1 MMLNSD
7 FGFRR
12 IVTMKIRGAWGSAAK
27 SMSVGTLVCGVLL
40 FAVSGSVV
48 KNGLHGKAS
57 GTPAGT
63 GVAKPG
69 SAKENSRWA
78 EAYGKLP
85 MSFEENMGQTAR
97 EVRYVSH
104 GGKYDLFLTSQE
116 AVVALRPSG
125 YLDFSPRHRFAT
137 LRALHE
143 ARRNA
148 QQADRTTVLR
158 LELEGA
164 NPQTQIA
171 GTDPLPGRVNYFTGN
186 DPKKWHTD
194 VPTYA
199 KVKYSGVYPGIDLI
213 FYGNPLSLE
222 YDFIVAPGANPKAVA
237 LNVRGARHLRINSR
251 GDVILSVPGGEVA
264 LQKPVIYQEVKGER
278 REVAGRY
285 VIAGNHRITFSVP
298 NYDRRKPL
306 VLDPVLNY
314 STYVGGTSDDSA
326 TGIALD
332 TNGDAFIVGVSSST
346 NFPTTANAFMP
357 QPLASN
363 VSPAFAAFVAE
374 LNPAGNTLLYS
385 SYIAGSTPGEVAF
398 GVAADPT
405 GKAVYVTGQ
414 TISTDFPTNSTIPGF
429 KTGTNAGV
437 GPLNGTS
444 FLVKLDPTQA
454 TGANSFVYSTFI
466 GGTNGT
472 NGVGDIGEGIAAD
485 SNGVAYV
492 TGYTDAT
499 PGNTLATF
507 PVVNGFQTTLN
518 NSNGNAFLAK
528 IDTTKSANAL
538 LYSTYL
544 GGNGVNFA
552 GAGGLGIGD
561 AAFGVAIDSS
571 GKAYIV
577 GSTSS
582 TDFNTLGTTNGK
594 FLTYPAGNTSDAA
607 FFCQVDTTKLANQ
620 SLLYLTYLGGMPGP
634 DFGLAIALGPNNVAY
649 LTGQTGSSNFP
660 LSAGAFQNAGP
671 VPTFGIAFVSLIDTA
686 QAVANSLTHST
697 FLGGSQ
703 SDEGRGIQADS
714 QGNAYIAG
722 ATTSGNFPLSAGAL
736 QPKLATGAFGNGF
749 VSKLNPTLSSLLY
762 SSYFGGSGDANSQ
775 HLDTADGIAI
785 DSSSPP
791 NAYIAGQT
799 FSTNLPVA
807 GTPVAPLH
815 AGLNGTASDAYVAK
829 LSLIPRVVVTPSP
842 FDFSVQPVGVTS
854 GAQTF
859 TLTNNTNA
867 TLTFTSIATTGIS
880 PAANTDFVVASDAC
894 SPSVAAG
901 TQCTVTV
908 TFKPSTAAAESATL
922 AFADGD
928 VSSPQDVSL
937 TGTGS
942 AVAPG
947 VGLVPTSLPFGN
959 QALNTTSAA
968 QIVTLT
974 NTGAGALT
982 INSLAASGDFAETSA
997 GATACPI
1004 SPATLAGG
1012 ANCKISVTFT
1022 PTALGPRAGTLTI
1035 TDNAGGSPHTVSL
1048 TGTGTSAADFTLTGP
1063 AVAPS
1068 TKDGV
1073 TLNFPVVVM
1082 SVGGFNS
1089 PVTFTCTSTPTLML
1103 GTCSATTVTPP
1114 SNGSINSTVTVTST
1128 AFVVPPSGPRIRPP
1142 SIRQVVPL
1150 VLALLLLFLLP
1161 TARRLRT
1168 RSAMGTAM
1176 ILFLVL
1182 AGCSGT
1188 KGPHTATG
1196 PYALTIKGVS
1206 GNLNHTVVVNI
1217 TIN

>member
-1 MMLNSD
+1 
-7 FGFRR
+7 
-12 IVTMKIRGAWGSAAK
+12 MKMRDVRGNAVK
-27 SMSVGTLVCGVLL
+27 FMRVGTLICGVLL
-40 FAVSGSVV
+40 FTVLGSVI
-48 KNGLHGKAS
+48 KRGLHGKAS
-57 GTPAGT
+57 SSPPGT
-63 GVAKPG
+63 GMAKPA
-69 SAKENSRWA
+69 SSMDNSRWA

-85 MSFEENMGQTAR
+85 MSFEENRGQTAR

-125 YLDFSPRHRFAT
+125 HLDFSPRHRFAT
-137 LRALHE
+137 LRAIHE

-148 QQADRTTVLR
+148 RPADRTTVLR

-164 NPQTQIA
+164 DPQTQIA
-171 GTDPLPGRVNYFTGN
+171 GTDPLPGKVNYFIGN

-199 KVKYSGVYPGIDLI
+199 KVKYAGVYPGIDLV
-213 FYGNPLSLE
+213 FYGNPHSLE
-222 YDFIVAPGANPKAVA
+222 YDFIVAPGANPEAVA
-237 LNVRGARHLRINSR
+237 LNVRGARHMRINSR
-251 GDVILSVPGGEVA
+251 GDVIVSVPGGEVE
-264 LQKPVIYQEVKGER
+264 LQKPVIYQQVKGER
-278 REVAGRY
+278 VEVAGRY

-298 NYDRRKPL
+298 NYDRREPL

-314 STYVGGTSDDSA
+314 STYVGGTSNDNA
-326 TGIALD
+326 LGIALD
-332 TNGDAFIVGVSSST
+332 SNGDAFIAGISSST
-346 NFPTTANAFMP
+346 DFPTTANAFMP

-414 TISTDFPTNSTIPGF
+414 TFSPDFPTNSTIPGF
-429 KTGTNAGV
+429 KTGANAGAV
-437 GPLNGTS
+437 NGTS

-472 NGVGDIGEGIAAD
+472 NGTGDIGQAVAAD

-492 TGYTDAT
+492 VGYTDAT

-507 PVVNGFQTTLN
+507 PVINGFQTTLN

-571 GKAYIV
+571 GKAYIA

-582 TDFNTLGTTNGK
+582 TDFNTLGTANGK
-594 FLTYPAGNTSDAA
+594 FLTYPAGNTTDAA
-607 FFCQVDTTKLANQ
+607 FFCQVDTTKLANL
-620 SLLYLTYLGGMPGP
+620 SLLYLTYLGGTGP
-634 DFGLAIALGPNNVAY
+634 DFGSAIALGPNSVAY
-649 LTGQTGSSNFP
+649 LTGQTGSLNFP
-660 LSAGAFQNAGP
+660 LSLGAFQTAGSAGG
-671 VPTFGIAFVSLIDTA
+671 VVFVSLVDTA
-686 QAVANSLTHST
+686 QPAANSLTHST
-697 FLGGSQ
+697 FLGGNGG
-703 SDEGRGIQADS
+703 DDGRGIQADS
-714 QGNAYIAG
+714 QGNAYVAG
-722 ATTSGNFPLSAGAL
+722 ATSSRNFPVSAGAF
-736 QPKLATGAFGNGF
+736 QPNLATGAFANGF
-749 VSKLNPTLSSLLY
+749 VSKLDPTLSSLLY
-762 SSYFGGSGDANSQ
+762 SSYFGGSGDGNGQ
-775 HLDTADGIAI
+775 DIDTADGIAI

-791 NAYIAGQT
+791 NAFIAGQT

-829 LSLIPRVVVTPSP
+829 LSLIPTLTIAPAAGSTI
-842 FDFSVQPVGVTS
+842 DFGTVQIGTTS
-854 GAQTF
+854 AAQTV

-867 TLTFTSIATTGIS
+867 SIAFTSAVLSGT
-880 PAANTDFVVASDAC
+880 NTADY
-894 SPSVAAG
+894 
-901 TQCTVTV
+901 TVT
-908 TFKPSTAAAESATL
+908 TAGCTANIVVGTPCV
-922 AFADGD
+922 
-928 VSSPQDVSL
+928 VS
-937 TGTGS
+937 
-942 AVAPG
+942 
-947 VGLVPTSLPFGN
+947 
-959 QALNTTSAA
+959 
-968 QIVTLT
+968 I
-974 NTGAGALT
+974 
-982 INSLAASGDFAETSA
+982 
-997 GATACPI
+997 
-1004 SPATLAGG
+1004 
-1012 ANCKISVTFT
+1012 TFT
-1022 PTALGPRAGTLTI
+1022 PTVVAPPSEVATLTI
-1035 TDNAGGSPHTVSL
+1035 TDGDSTSPQVFSL
-1048 TGTGTSAADFTLTGP
+1048 TGKGSNAPPPPPDFTLMGP
-1063 AVAPS
+1063 AVAPT

-1073 TLNFPVVVM
+1073 TLNFPVVVT

-1089 PVTFTCTSTPTLML
+1089 PVSFTCTSTPTLML

-1114 SNGSINSTVTVTST
+1114 SNGTISSTVTVTST
-1128 AFVVPPSGPRIRPP
+1128 AFVVPPAGPRPRIPPP

-1150 VLALLLLFLLP
+1150 VLVLLLLFLLP

-1168 RSAMGTAM
+1168 RFAMGTAM

-1188 KGPHTATG
+1188 QKPHTATG
-1196 PYALTIKGVS
+1196 PYQLMLKGAA
-1206 GNLNHTVVVNI
+1206 GNTNHTLNVNI

>member
-1 MMLNSD
+1 
-7 FGFRR
+7 
-12 IVTMKIRGAWGSAAK
+12 MKMRGAWGNAVK
-27 SMSVGTLVCGVLL
+27 FMSVGWLVCGVLL
-40 FAVSGSVV
+40 FAVFGSAV
-48 KNGLHGKAS
+48 KHELHGKTSSA
-57 GTPAGT
+57 PAGT

-69 SAKENSRWA
+69 SSKVNSRWA

-125 YLDFSPRHRFAT
+125 HLDFSPRHRFET

-148 QQADRTTVLR
+148 RQADRTTVLR

-171 GTDPLPGRVNYFTGN
+171 GVDPLPGKVNYFTGN
-186 DPKKWHTD
+186 DPRKWHTD
-194 VPTYA
+194 IPTYA
-199 KVKYSGVYPGIDLI
+199 KVKYTDVYPGIDLI
-213 FYGNPLSLE
+213 FYGNPHSLE
-222 YDFIVAPGANPKAVA
+222 YDFIVAPGANPRAVA
-237 LNVRGARHLRINSR
+237 LNVRGARRLRVNSR
-251 GDVILSVPGGEVA
+251 GDVIVSVPGGEVE
-264 LQKPVIYQEVKGER
+264 LQKPVIYQQVKGER
-278 REVAGRY
+278 REVAGGY

-298 NYDRRKPL
+298 NYDRREPL
-306 VLDPVLNY
+306 ILDPVLNY
-314 STYVGGTSDDSA
+314 STYVGGTSNDNA

-332 TNGDAFIVGVSSST
+332 SNGDAFIAGISSST
-346 NFPTTANAFMP
+346 DFPTTANAFMP

-363 VSPAFAAFVAE
+363 VGGAVAAFVAE

-385 SYIAGSTPGEVAF
+385 SYIAGSTPGEFAF

-414 TISTDFPTNSTIPGF
+414 TFSTDFPTNSTIPGF
-429 KTGTNAGV
+429 KTGANAGAV
-437 GPLNGTS
+437 NGTS

-472 NGVGDIGEGIAAD
+472 NLVTGDLGQAVAAD

-492 TGYTDAT
+492 VGFTDST

-544 GGNGVNFA
+544 GGNGINFA
-552 GAGGLGIGD
+552 GVGGLGIGD

-571 GKAYIV
+571 GKAYIA

-582 TDFNTLGTTNGK
+582 TDFNTLGTANGK
-594 FLTYPAGNTSDAA
+594 FLTYPPGNTTDAA
-607 FFCQVDTTKLANQ
+607 FFCQVDTTKLANL
-620 SLLYLTYLGGMPGP
+620 SLLYLTYLGGTGP
-634 DFGLAIALGPNNVAY
+634 DFGFAIALGPNNVAY

-660 LSAGAFQNAGP
+660 LSAGAFQTAGP
-671 VPTFGIAFVSLIDTA
+671 APTFGIAFVTLFDAA
-686 QAVANSLTHST
+686 QPVANSLTHST

-703 SDEGRGIQADS
+703 SDEGRGIQVDS
-714 QGNAYIAG
+714 QGNAYVAG
-722 ATTSGNFPLSAGAL
+722 ASTSGNFPVLAGAF
-736 QPKLATGAFGNGF
+736 QPHLATGAFGNGF
-749 VSKLNPTLSSLLY
+749 VSKLDPALSSLLY

-775 HLDTADGIAI
+775 DLDTADGIAI

-815 AGLNGTASDAYVAK
+815 TGLNGTASDAYVAK
-829 LSLIPRVVVTPSP
+829 LSLIPRVAVTPSP
-842 FDFSVQPVGVTS
+842 FDFGVQPVGVTS

-867 TLTFTSIATTGIS
+867 TITFTSIATTGVK

-894 SPSVAAG
+894 SPNVAAG
-901 TQCTVTV
+901 AQCTVTV

-922 AFADGD
+922 AFTDSDA
-928 VSSPQDVSL
+928 SSPQDVSL

-942 AVAPG
+942 ATGPG
-947 VGLVPTSLPFGN
+947 VGLMPTSLAFGN

-968 QIVTLT
+968 QTVTLT
-974 NTGAGALT
+974 NTGTGALT
-982 INSLAASGDFAETSA
+982 INSLAASGDFAETSI

-1004 SPATLAGG
+1004 SPATLAAA
-1012 ANCKISVTFT
+1012 ANCMISVTFT
-1022 PTALGPRAGTLTI
+1022 PTAVGPRAGTLTI
-1035 TDNAGGSPHTVSL
+1035 TDNAGGSPHTVPL
-1048 TGTGTSAADFTLTGP
+1048 TGTGTVAPGFTLTGP

-1068 TKDGV
+1068 TKDG
-1073 TLNFPVVVM
+1073 TPLNFSITVT

-1089 PVTFTCTSTPTLML
+1089 PVTFTCTSTPTLIM
-1103 GTCSATTVTPP
+1103 GTCNAATVTPP
-1114 SNGSINSTVTVTST
+1114 SNGSITSTVTVTST
-1128 AFVVPPSGPRIRPP
+1128 AFVVPPGGPRIPPP
-1142 SIRQVVPL
+1142 SIRQVVPF

-1161 TARRLRT
+1161 TAKRLRF
-1168 RSAMGTAM
+1168 RLAMGTAM
-1176 ILFLVL
+1176 ILFFAM
-1182 AGCSGT
+1182 AGCSGAQ
-1188 KGPHTATG
+1188 GPHTLTG
-1196 PYALTIKGVS
+1196 PYALKLVGTS
-1206 GNLNHTVVVNI
+1206 ANLNNPLTVNI